1 MKAPK
6 DGVPPAATAG
16 GAAAVATADGT
27 DGPGGRRARARERLA
42 PPSWLAMLFLLPS
55 LVVLGFLVV
64 YPIVYSVIRSLFDA
78 SGDSFVGIDN
88 YTGVFQGENNLIAVR
103 NTAIWVVVAPTV
115 TTILGLLFAVL
126 TERIRWATVFKLVV
140 FMPMAIS
147 LLASGII
154 FRLVYEQDPDK
165 GVGNAVLVGVHDMFA
180 GATRYPGAAPRG
192 GGDQPVRA
200 EGGGVVTAAPV
211 QGGRSALLP
220 LVRVRPENLPKDAKP
235 AAQAPAARPGQITGT
250 VWFDFTRGGGGTP
263 NVPNA
268 GETGLP
274 GVTVEAV
281 RDGKVVAKATT
292 RADGTFTLRDVPSA
306 TVSVRLPADN
316 FTAAYR
322 GAEWLGDTLITPAI
336 IASYLWVWSGFAM
349 VLIAAGLAAIPR
361 DALEAA
367 RVDGATEWQV
377 FRRVTIPLLM
387 PVLTVV
393 LVTLVINVL
402 KVFDLVF
409 IIGGGDPNANVLA
422 LQMWTVSF
430 GGGNDQGAGSAI
442 AVLLFVLVLP
452 AMLFNIRRLQQERR

>member
-1 MKAPK
+1 MKAPQEE
-6 DGVPPAATAG
+6 VPPAATAG
-16 GAAAVATADGT
+16 GAAAVDVPAARSGA
-27 DGPGGRRARARERLA
+27 RRGRERPA
-42 PPSWLAMLFLLPS
+42 PPSWLAMTFLLPA
-55 LVVLGFLVV
+55 LLLLGFLVV
-64 YPIVYSVIRSLFDA
+64 YPIVYSVIRSFFDA
-78 SGDSFVGIDN
+78 SGGSFVGVDN
-88 YTGVFQGENNLIAVR
+88 YTGVFKGHDNLVAVR

-115 TTILGLLFAVL
+115 VTIIGLVFAVL

-147 LLASGII
+147 FLASGVI
-154 FRLVYEQDPDK
+154 FRLVYQQDPDK
-165 GVGNAVLVGVHDMFA
+165 GVANAALVALHDTFA
-180 GATRYPGAAPRG
+180 QDTTYPGAGPRT
-192 GGDQPVRA
+192 GGDALVRA
-200 EGGGVVTAAPV
+200 DGGAVVTSGSFRAG
-211 QGGRSALLP
+211 QSAFVPLLKIQQQY
-220 LVRVRPENLPKDAKP
+220 LPKDAAP
-235 AAQAPAARPGQITGT
+235 AAQPPAAEPGQLAGT
-250 VWFDFTRGGGGTP
+250 VWFDFTRGGGGQR

-274 GVTVEAV
+274 GVRVEAV
-281 RDGKVVAKATT
+281 KDGKVVAKATT
-292 RADGTFTLRDVPSA
+292 GADGTFTMRKVPDG
-306 TVSVRLPADN
+306 TYTIRLPEDN

-322 GAEWLGDTLITPAI
+322 GAEWLGGTLITPAI
-336 IASYLWVWSGFAM
+336 IGSYLWVWSGFAM

-377 FRRVTIPLLM
+377 FRRVTIPLLA
-387 PVLTVV
+387 PVLMVV

-402 KVFDLVF
+402 KVFDLVY

-452 AMLFNIRRLQQERR
+452 AMLFNIRRIRQERK